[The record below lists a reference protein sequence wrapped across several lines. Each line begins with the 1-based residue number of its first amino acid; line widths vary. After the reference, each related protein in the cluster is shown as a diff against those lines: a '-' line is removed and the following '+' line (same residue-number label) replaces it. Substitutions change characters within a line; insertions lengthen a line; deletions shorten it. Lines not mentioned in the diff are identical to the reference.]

1 MSEPATGDT
10 ATGIKMN
17 GTVTRFGVM
26 GTGRITRRLVADL
39 QSIESVN
46 VTAIA
51 SRSQDRADWFA
62 SQYGI
67 PAAVKT
73 YEALLERDD
82 VDAVY
87 ISLPPSMHTQWCV
100 RAAHAG
106 KHVLCEKPLA
116 LNVSEVVELHRACES
131 GGVRWLD
138 ATGWPHHART
148 HRMRD
153 LVREGATGKLGH
165 LSVAVSFYR
174 PFQSGEHRLEKSLGG
189 GCLLDL
195 GWYAAGLCRYFVGEV
210 PKRVFADSIL
220 ENGVP
225 IRTNAMLWFDDDVT
239 ASLSCGYDTATRKWC
254 EIAGSEASV
263 ICDDFTRPWA
273 DRATRFWV
281 HQASG
286 EVEANEVSDSQE
298 CRMIERLIGTEPLDD
313 FHTQALQTQ
322 AILDALAQSSENGVP
337 APVPL
342 PSF

>member
-1 MSEPATGDT
+1 MTETSTDPR
-10 ATGIKMN
+10 
-17 GTVTRFGVM
+17 VTRFGVM

-39 QSIESVN
+39 QSIQAVK

-73 YEALLERDD
+73 YHALLERDD
-82 VDAVY
+82 VDAIY
-87 ISLPPSMHTQWCV
+87 LSLPPSMHREWCV
-100 RAAHAG
+100 RAAQAG

-116 LNVSEVVELHRACES
+116 LNAGEVVELHRACQS
-131 GGVRWLD
+131 TGVRWLD

-148 HRMRD
+148 HRMRE
-153 LVREGATGKLGH
+153 LVQNGTTGTLGH
-165 LSVAVSFYR
+165 LSVAVSFFR

-195 GWYAAGLCRYFVGEV
+195 GWYAAGLCRYFVGDV
-210 PKRVFADSIL
+210 PRRVFADSIL

-225 IRTNAMLWFDDDVT
+225 IRTNAMLWFDSDIT

-286 EVEANEVSDSQE
+286 EVQANEVPDSQE
-298 CRMIERLIGTEPLDD
+298 CRMIERLIGNEPLDD
-313 FHTQALQTQ
+313 FHLQALQTQ
-322 AILDALAQSSENGVP
+322 AILDALDQSSVDGVP
-337 APVPL
+337 TSVLL